1 MFLVM
6 KRLIKH
12 EYCRCK
18 VGICVREGKEMSVEV
33 MGGGGGK
40 VFDVKETA
48 F

>member
-1 MFLVM
+1 M
-6 KRLIKH
+6 KTLIKH

-33 MGGGGGK
+33 MGGGDK

-48 F
+48 C